1 MCIKWIRENF
11 HSTYEGKQKRKK
23 EEEREERESLLGN
36 PKNNTE
42 NFTIDDKAGFK
53 KWYLKEF
60 SEELEDDCFKSLIAS
75 SK

>member
-11 HSTYEGKQKRKK
+11 HSPYK
-23 EEEREERESLLGN
+23 EEKIDGELEERESLLGN
-36 PKNNTE
+36 PKNDTK